1 MTIIKKA
8 LSAALL
14 MGLATT
20 SFADTS
26 KTNNINAE
34 PYTQLCMAALKS
46 EEAFLE
52 TARQLNI
59 GKAERDRLVCND
71 LTVEEFANSYRLT
84 EENTIATVQ

>member
-8 LSAALL
+8 LSVALL

-20 SFADTS
+20 SFADHN
-26 KTNNINAE
+26 KNIDAE

-84 EENTIATVQ
+84 EENNIATVQ

>member
-14 MGLATT
+14 MGVAIT
-20 SFADTS
+20 SFADTP
-26 KTNNINAE
+26 KTSHNAE
-34 PYTQLCMAALKS
+34 HPYTQLCMAALIS

-52 TARQLNI
+52 KARALNI

-71 LTVEEFANSYRLT
+71 MTVEEFADTYRFT
-84 EENTIATVQ
+84 DENTIATVQ